1 MPAKLSPHQQA
12 LLDILGV
19 NGGWMGRRE
28 IAHQMRK
35 DILAPDDVMQL
46 DLLGDA
52 GLVVKEISD
61 NSAPEGE
68 TVRYRIAE
76 PKAELKSQSSRS

>member
-1 MPAKLSPHQQA
+1 MAAKLNTHQQA

-19 NGGWMGRRE
+19 NGAWMGQE
-28 IAHQMRK
+28 AIAHQMGK
-35 DILAPDDVMQL
+35 DILSPEDVMQL

-61 NSAPEGE
+61 DSSPQGE

-76 PKAELKSQSSRS
+76 PKAEIKTHNTG